1 MTQDQTIPL
10 TIDDLRAIIQH
21 FSGMNSE
28 NNKQLYVMGQEAITE
43 AAEAKRALEDLKAKM
58 SVLNLQL
65 SVLLRHAAQIQHG
78 IMDEKTSKI
87 ADDLVRLYDARP

>member
-1 MTQDQTIPL
+1 MTSETIPL

-21 FSGMNSE
+21 FSGLRSE

-43 AAEAKRALEDLKAKM
+43 AAEAKRAIEDLKAKM

-65 SVLLRHAAQIQHG
+65 SVLLRHAVQMQHN
-78 IMDEKTSKI
+78 IVDEKTSKM
-87 ADDLVRLYDARP
+87 ADELVRLYDARP